1 MDICQTQMLLP
12 QSILSFFSKVSS
24 TGVYVNASSQSGTV
38 SMTTP
43 AATPST
49 YVYNVISQE
58 EPKRRFTEVKQEDK
72 LPENLLGYE
81 VIKIL

>member
-1 MDICQTQMLLP
+1 MSNAGL
-12 QSILSFFSKVSS
+12 F
-24 TGVYVNASSQSGTV
+24 VNASSQSNT
-38 SMTTP
+38 SMSTS

-58 EPKRRFTEVKQEDK
+58 EPKRRFTEVKQEEK

-81 VIKIL
+81 VSKLIATDKALFSSEKC